1 MNNEEKILALLEK
14 QDTRFEKIEAQL
26 AEQGK
31 QLAEQGERL
40 RKIEMTQENRILP
53 SLRVLAEGQ
62 SDILKQF
69 AKNESVAEARGTAN
83 FALSLIKDHTE
94 KISDLTDRVGA
105 LEKAN

>member
-1 MNNEEKILALLEK
+1 MNSEEKILAMLDRQASVLEQIQAK
-14 QDTRFEKIEAQL
+14 L
-26 AEQGK
+26 EQHDK
-31 QLAEQGERL
+31 MFSEQGERL

-69 AKNESVAEARGTAN
+69 AKKESVAEARGTAN

-94 KISDLTDRVGA
+94 KISDLTDRVDA

>member
-14 QDTRFEKIEAQL
+14 QDTRFEKIEA
-26 AEQGK
+26 

-62 SDILKQF
+62 SDILNQF
-69 AKNESVAEARGTAN
+69 AKKENVAEARGTAN
-83 FALSLIKDHTE
+83 FALSLIKDHAE
-94 KISDLTDRVGA
+94 KISDLADRVDA